1 MLERPDEP
9 GRPDV
14 RIDDADRHRMV
25 EVLRRHCGEG
35 RLTLDEFSDRVEVV
49 FDARTRGE
57 LDAVVSDLPAVA
69 TPVPE
74 TRRRKIKRWAV
85 AIMSGH
91 TRKGK
96 WRPAEEMTAL
106 AIMGGCDLDF
116 RQAEIDQPEIRIT
129 AIAIMGGIDIVVPEG
144 IAVDVSG
151 LPLLGDFSSRVKD
164 SPIIP
169 GSPVIR
175 VRGFSLMG
183 GVCVRNKRQ
192 RSPEIEAQARALK
205 QEARLERQ
213 IEHARRQ
220 AERAQRH
227 AQRHAEKWGIEVP
240 RLDEILES
248 ALGGGASRDV
258 EPDGWREQLK
268 SHAAPD
274 GTVTI
279 MFTDMEGYTEATV
292 RLGDLKAR
300 ELLQAHNQIVR
311 EQITAH
317 GGFEV
322 KSQGDSFMVAFAGA
336 SRALRCA
343 VAIQKAFDRYCDKR
357 PDEPIRVH
365 IGLHTGEVIRE
376 NDDFLGRTVILASR
390 IASAAKGGE
399 ILVSALLKE
408 LTDGTGEFTFDDPRE
423 VVLKGLTSP
432 HTLYPVC
439 WSS

>member
-14 RIDDADRHRMV
+14 RIDDADRNRMV

-35 RLTLDEFSDRVEVV
+35 RLTLDEFSDRVALV
-49 FDARTRGE
+49 FEARTRGE
-57 LDAVVSDLPAVA
+57 LDTVVSDLPAVSA
-69 TPVPE
+69 PPVPE

-116 RQAEIDQPEIRIT
+116 RQAEIDGPEIRIT

-151 LPLLGDFSSRVKD
+151 LPLLGDFSSRVRD
-164 SPIIP
+164 VPIVP

-183 GVCVRNKRQ
+183 GVCVRNKKPRN
-192 RSPEIEAQARALK
+192 PEFEVQAKALR
-205 QEARLERQ
+205 QEARVERSM
-213 IEHARRQ
+213 EHARRQ

-227 AQRHAEKWGIEVP
+227 AARHASKWGVEIP

-248 ALGGGASRDV
+248 ALGSPAQD

-279 MFTDMEGYTEATV
+279 MFTDMESYTEATI

-300 ELLQAHNQIVR
+300 ELLQIHNQIVR

-322 KSQGDSFMVAFAGA
+322 KSQGDSFMVAFAGG

-343 VAIQKAFDRYCDKR
+343 VAIQRAFDRYGETR

-423 VVLKGLTSP
+423 VVLKGLASP

-439 WSS
+439 WQP